1 MAVQLRERTQR
12 TGEHSHKDIYLISTY
27 AGMHVCNQARIKQCR
42 YTIRQGNT
50 RMQLCKANTHGR
62 RTTTV
67 LHNHLAVYYLQDTAP
82 HHSFKGKT
90 AGKARGRLDLAG
102 LYKSRSCGDRK
113 GSERPGWLP
122 ATFVVTR
129 WGDPR
134 RSFDTAVGAA

>member
-1 MAVQLRERTQR
+1 
-12 TGEHSHKDIYLISTY
+12 
-27 AGMHVCNQARIKQCR
+27 
-42 YTIRQGNT
+42 
-50 RMQLCKANTHGR
+50 MQLYKANTHDG

-82 HHSFKGKT
+82 QHSFKGKT
-90 AGKARGRLDLAG
+90 PGKARGRLDIAG

-134 RSFDTAVGAA
+134 RSFDTADGATRLGRPRPRVRPGGSGLSDDASEERTGLCSFNELMLF